1 MTGGRES
8 LMRHWRCIGATL
20 AVLIVLVAGPA
31 RAQTTIDLERS
42 FADALTAVPTGAL
55 DVTGSFYVPAYSSV
69 SMSQGK
75 LRADFSVT
83 LAIHN
88 ASETKPL
95 VLKRIA
101 YFDGTGKQVDSYLK
115 RPIALKPFGTVDI
128 YIPELDVRAGTGA
141 NFIVDWA
148 SAGEVAEP
156 VVETLMF
163 GSVGNRHFSFVS
175 QGRAIKIVGGK

>member
-1 MTGGRES
+1 
-8 LMRHWRCIGATL
+8 MRQWRSIGVVL
-20 AVLIVLVAGPA
+20 ALLLVPA
-31 RAQTTIDLERS
+31 VGAAQSQTTIDLERL
-42 FADALTAVPTGAL
+42 FADALTTVPADAL
-55 DVTGSFYVPAYSSV
+55 DVSGSFYVPAYSSV

-83 LAIHN
+83 LSIHN
-88 ASETKPL
+88 ASEAKPL

-101 YFDGTGKQVDSYLK
+101 YFDGNGKQVDSYLK

-128 YIPELDVRAGTGA
+128 YIPELDVRAGIGA

-148 SAGEVAEP
+148 SAGEIAEP

>member
-1 MTGGRES
+1 
-8 LMRHWRCIGATL
+8 MRHWRCIGAAL
-20 AVLIVLVAGPA
+20 AVLIVLVADPA
-31 RAQTTIDLERS
+31 RAQTTVDLERS
-42 FADALTAVPTGAL
+42 FADALTTIPTGAL

-83 LAIHN
+83 LSIHN
-88 ASETKPL
+88 ASEAKPL
-95 VLKRIA
+95 VLNRIA
-101 YFDGTGKQVDSYLK
+101 YFDGNGKQVDSYLK

-148 SAGEVAEP
+148 SAGEIAEP

>member
-1 MTGGRES
+1 
-8 LMRHWRCIGATL
+8 MRHWRCVGAAL
-20 AVLIVLVAGPA
+20 AALVVLVVGPA
-31 RAQTTIDLERS
+31 RAQTTVDLERS
-42 FADALTAVPTGAL
+42 FGDALTTVPTGAL

-83 LAIHN
+83 LSIHN

-95 VLKRIA
+95 VLNRIA
-101 YFDGTGKQVDSYLK
+101 YFDGNGKQVDSYLK
-115 RPIALKPFGTVDI
+115 RSIALKPFGTVDI
-128 YIPELDVRAGTGA
+128 YISELDVRAGTGA

-148 SAGEVAEP
+148 SAGEIAEP

-175 QGRAIKIVGGK
+175 QGRAIKIVGGR

>member
-1 MTGGRES
+1 
-8 LMRHWRCIGATL
+8 MRYWRSVSAAL
-20 AVLIVLVAGPA
+20 AMAAALVAGPVHGQPA
-31 RAQTTIDLERS
+31 GNIEQT
-42 FADALTAVPTGAL
+42 FAAALTSMPTGPL
-55 DVTGSFYVPAYSSV
+55 DVSGSFYVPAYSSI

-83 LAIHN
+83 LTIHN
-88 ASETKPL
+88 TSETKPL

-101 YFDGTGKQVDSYLK
+101 YFDGSGKQVDSYLK
-115 RPIALKPFGTVDI
+115 QPIALRPLAAIDV

-148 SAGEVAEP
+148 AAGEISEP
-156 VVETLMF
+156 VTETLMF

-175 QGRAIKIVGGK
+175 QGRPIKTVGAK

>member
-1 MTGGRES
+1 MG
-8 LMRHWRCIGATL
+8 HWRCGAAAL
-20 AVLIVLVAGPA
+20 VVLIALVAGPA
-31 RAQTTIDLERS
+31 RGQTAVDLQRAFPE
-42 FADALTAVPTGAL
+42 ALTAVPSGAL

-88 ASETKPL
+88 ASESKPL

-101 YFDGTGKQVDSYLK
+101 YFDGNGKQVDSYLK
-115 RPIALKPFGTVDI
+115 QPIALKPFGTVDI
-128 YIPELDVRAGTGA
+128 YIPEQDVRGGLGA
-141 NFIVDWA
+141 NFVVDWA
-148 SAGEVAEP
+148 SAGEIAEP
-156 VVETLMF
+156 VIETLMF

-175 QGRAIKIVGGK
+175 QGRATKIAGGK